1 MQQQKSPIWAI
12 DLFERRQFRNGNEE
26 AQCMECGKSF
36 NSCELAAMTAHIVDK
51 HPQYAAKLLAKQ
63 LEFDGGSCHLQQIT
77 KVERAEETECPTS
90 TTPKCPT
97 PANTDA
103 NLMTRTTPTAPTN
116 YSPSS
121 ELDRDGRMEGTT
133 TNASVPFVEISS
145 SAVPPAQTTESAND
159 TKLKEGDDGNC
170 CFDYAGRNGS
180 TPATFSTTS
189 SVTSA
194 SHQSESK
201 HSPPRLTPNFQNAN
215 AVAFVR
221 ASASP
226 ATIPNFSPLSALLD
240 TTNAAEDSSFCTLS
254 TTTATPTTARH
265 PKAETTAQGTDEA
278 SSDGN
283 NPAIFKDKFGK
294 EWRLLV
300 PTDVTHLDQIADQN
314 FLRRKGTPKYDGR
327 IYLSCCWSG
336 RSSSAE
342 PCPHRGLFLPERQAL
357 FYRRTHNHPTATTPA
372 ASAKTTPKT
381 APKKQQNAS
390 AKRGR
395 GGGCCSATT
404 MAQQRQSRCCT
415 SNEDTVSAFSAA
427 LPDIDNANSE
437 EHKISV
443 VNTELVSHSL
453 APPSH
458 CDKFGKQW
466 RWLFHLDDIDKDP
479 ERIRKFRQAYFL
491 TKKNTYLK
499 NVFFNCKFRNR
510 RKGTCPFRA
519 VYVAKRRAM
528 FAFQSH
534 NHPPPQEEDNDM
546 AANEATGCFQQRG
559 QAQQQHVIPVTK
571 NIDNIPISSNKE
583 SARGFD
589 GSLFDSFINTTVQFD
604 DYIDNSGK
612 SWKLMANLDVGEC
625 ETVEERHKFTDF
637 CNEHWLYRFGRRN
650 ADGTLRIY
658 SLICKEWRTTKCPY
672 RAIYV
677 VDRRAVFDRKMH
689 NHSIETGTNGPR
701 ARGVAKK
708 GSSIRVPTCK
718 YVQSTNNS
726 FSASASTPNAVA
738 DQQSCSS
745 SFFVTNDIPAAK
757 SAIAMPVN
765 AIEKSDNAGG
775 NAECCHT
782 PAQLSAGC
790 NDDGDYVDFVGKTWH
805 RLTSIDLG
813 ECKSQE
819 HLQKL
824 RTFCHEHGLHRGDM
838 RWKNGGILRLMSFQ
852 CKHKLRKCPFRAVY
866 VVERRAV
873 FGLGSHDHTMVQKRT
888 VRRKRKKRLVFS
900 NSGGTKMGGM
910 PTKMANWGTNFG
922 VEKCE
927 SPFLAPPPL
936 PLPPPPAAGGGGGQY
951 PMNFSELCSS
961 SSVPPPPVVV
971 DQCDRPWNW
980 LANLP
985 DASSATVLDFRR
997 HFCVKRKW
1005 SAQDG
1010 SRVTYWCQYRLRPIG
1025 CPFKIMHL
1033 IGRNVLYH
1041 RNSHNH
1047 SVPLSSEQAKDYRR
1061 QRNTE
1066 RKLSLKNSKFKTLAQ
1081 SHCGEGI
1088 AKEEEKCQ
1096 SEQNTQC
1103 SGKSDENDGTANGG
1117 GTEMGGAATDD
1128 PAMSSA
1134 VNPTILIKTN
1144 SSG

>member
-36 NSCELAAMTAHIVDK
+36 NSCELTAMTAHIVEK

-63 LEFDGGSCHLQQIT
+63 LEFDGGSCHLQQIA

-103 NLMTRTTPTAPTN
+103 NLTTRTTPTAPTN
-116 YSPSS
+116 YSPST
-121 ELDRDGRMEGTT
+121 ELDSNRRMEGTT
-133 TNASVPFVEISS
+133 TNVPFVEISS

-159 TKLKEGDDGNC
+159 TKRKEGDDGNC

-180 TPATFSTTS
+180 ISATFSTTS

-201 HSPPRLTPNFQNAN
+201 HSPPRLTPSFQNAN

-221 ASASP
+221 ASSSP
-226 ATIPNFSPLSALLD
+226 ATIPNFSPLLD

-254 TTTATPTTARH
+254 TTTTPTTARH

-283 NPAIFKDKFGK
+283 NPTIFKDKFGK

-300 PTDVTHLDQIADQN
+300 PTDVAQLDQIADQN

-327 IYLSCCWSG
+327 IYLSCCWTG
-336 RSSSAE
+336 CSSSAQ

-357 FYRRTHNHPTATTPA
+357 FYRRTHNHPTATTA

-381 APKKQQNAS
+381 APNKQQNGS
-390 AKRGR
+390 AKRGS
-395 GGGCCSATT
+395 GGSCCSATT
-404 MAQQRQSRCCT
+404 MAHQRQSRCCA

-427 LPDIDNANSE
+427 LPDIDNANFD

-443 VNTELVSHSL
+443 FNTEMINHSL
-453 APPSH
+453 APPPPSH
-458 CDKFGKQW
+458 CDKFGKHW
-466 RWLFHLDDIDKDP
+466 RWLFALDDIDEDP
-479 ERIRKFRQAYFL
+479 ERMRQFRRAYFL

-499 NVFFNCKFRNR
+499 NVFFNCKFSNR
-510 RKGTCPFRA
+510 RKSMTCPFRA

-546 AANEATGCFQQRG
+546 AANEATGCFQQRD
-559 QAQQQHVIPVTK
+559 QAQQQNAMPITK
-571 NIDNIPISSNKE
+571 NIDNTPISSNKE
-583 SARGFD
+583 SGSGFD

-604 DYIDNSGK
+604 DYVDNSGK
-612 SWKLMANLDVGEC
+612 SWKLMANIDVGEC
-625 ETVEERHKFTDF
+625 ETVEERRQFTDF

-701 ARGVAKK
+701 ARGAVKK
-708 GSSIRVPTCK
+708 GASIRVPTGK
-718 YVQSTNNS
+718 HVQSTTNS
-726 FSASASTPNAVA
+726 FSASASTANAVA
-738 DQQSCSS
+738 DQQSCSSASS
-745 SFFVTNDIPAAK
+745 SFFVTNDIPAK
-757 SAIAMPVN
+757 SAMTAN
-765 AIEKSDNAGG
+765 AIEKSNDGNG

-782 PAQLSAGC
+782 VSAPAQIGAGC

-838 RWKNGGILRLMSFQ
+838 RWKSGGILRLMSFQ
-852 CKHKLRKCPFRAVY
+852 CKHKQKKCPFRAVY

-910 PTKMANWGTNFG
+910 PTKMVNWGANFG

-927 SPFLAPPPL
+927 SPVSAL
-936 PLPPPPAAGGGGGQY
+936 PLPPAPAAAGGGQCL
-951 PMNFSELCSS
+951 MNFSELCSS

-971 DQCDRPWNW
+971 DLCDRPWNW

-985 DASSATVLDFRR
+985 DASTATVLDFRR
-997 HFCVKRKW
+997 QYCVNRLW

-1010 SRVTYWCQYRLRPIG
+1010 SRVTYWCRYRLLPIG

-1033 IGRNVLYH
+1033 IGRNALYH

-1066 RKLSLKNSKFKTLAQ
+1066 RKRSLNSKLKMLAQ
-1081 SHCGEGI
+1081 SHGEGT

-1103 SGKSDENDGTANGG
+1103 SSSSKNDENDGTANGG

-1128 PAMSSA
+1128 AAMSSA
-1134 VNPTILIKTN
+1134 VNPTILIKTI
-1144 SSG
+1144 STG